1 MHRHHFDLFTWLKR
15 QGLFVCMF
23 ALSVGGCANEGVV
36 ESPPSSSSK
45 AAIPPSEQVAENTL
59 ARASY
64 FYDEGNYSAVIG
76 LLTANR
82 DWLDASVSAQT
93 RARKLLAFSHCLGG
107 QTTLC
112 EWYFEAILERD
123 PGFDLTPYEM
133 GHPAWD
139 PAFRRAKRAVSKKKG
154 G

>member
-1 MHRHHFDLFTWLKR
+1 MHRHHLDLLTGFKR
-15 QGLFVCMF
+15 RSLLACIFSLLV
-23 ALSVGGCANEGVV
+23 AACANGVV
-36 ESPPSSSSK
+36 ESPSSSSK
-45 AAIPPSEQVAENTL
+45 PVAISPPDEAAENVL

-64 FYDEGNYSAVIG
+64 YYDEGNYSAVIG

-82 DWLDASVSAQT
+82 DWLGASLPAQT
-93 RARKLLAFSHCLGG
+93 RARKLLAFSHCIGG
-107 QTTLC
+107 QMTLC

-123 PGFDLTPYEM
+123 PGFELTPYEM

-139 PAFRRAKRAVSKKKG
+139 PAFRRAKRSASKKKG

>member
-1 MHRHHFDLFTWLKR
+1 MHRHHLDLPAWLKR
-15 QGLFVCMF
+15 PVLLLCVF
-23 ALSVGGCANEGVV
+23 AFSVGGCANGVV
-36 ESPPSSSSK
+36 ESQPSSSRQ
-45 AAIPPSEQVAENTL
+45 AAIPPSEQAAENTL

-64 FYDEGNYSAVIG
+64 YYDEGNYSAVIG

-93 RARKLLAFSHCLGG
+93 RARKLLAFSHCIGG
-107 QTTLC
+107 QTNLC

-123 PGFDLTPYEM
+123 PSFNLTPFEM

-139 PAFRRAKRAVSKKKG
+139 PAFRRAKRTVSKKRG

>member
-1 MHRHHFDLFTWLKR
+1 VVKSQPSR
-15 QGLFVCMF
+15 
-23 ALSVGGCANEGVV
+23 LSQ
-36 ESPPSSSSK
+36 
-45 AAIPPSEQVAENTL
+45 AAIPPSDQAAENVL

-64 FYDEGNYSAVIG
+64 YYDEGNYSAVIG

-82 DWLDASVSAQT
+82 DWLDASLPAQT
-93 RARKLLAFSHCLGG
+93 RARKLLAFSHCVGG
-107 QTTLC
+107 QITLC

-123 PGFDLTPYEM
+123 PSFDLTPYEM

-139 PAFRRAKRAVSKKKG
+139 PAFRRAKRAVSKKRG

>member
-1 MHRHHFDLFTWLKR
+1 MPKHYLDLVVGLKR
-15 QGLFVCMF
+15 RGVLACVLV
-23 ALSVGGCANEGVV
+23 LSAGGCATGVV
-36 ESPPSSSSK
+36 EAPPRSQD
-45 AAIPPSEQVAENTL
+45 QVAVSAMDQAADNVL

-64 FYDEGNYSAVIG
+64 YYDEGNYSAVIG

-82 DWLDASVSAQT
+82 DWLDASVAAQT
-93 RARKLLAFSHCLGG
+93 RARKLLAFSHCIGG

-123 PGFDLTPYEM
+123 PGFELAPFEL

-139 PAFRRAKRAVSKKKG
+139 PAFRRAKRAANKKKG